1 MAKRYKPVNLPE
13 NLIKEIDFYVNRSN
27 LHTSR
32 AGLIKYM
39 LVNWV
44 QDKEKQIFKK
54 IFTS

>member
-32 AGLIKYM
+32 AGLIKYI

-44 QDKEKQIFKK
+44 QDKEKQIFKQ